1 MRSSKGKCRWLS
13 AFAVAIAVLNFSG
26 CGRAVDDNEQEHLQR
41 AKSFRDEGKLE
52 ASVIELKN
60 ALQKNPDN
68 AQARLL
74 LGEVYLDLGR
84 PPDAEKE
91 LLKAK
96 QLGAAEDSVKVPLGK
111 ALLAEGLFKRV
122 ISDINVG
129 RESPLPLQARIIELR
144 GQAYLQLRQLDEAC
158 PLFSQSLAM
167 DSSYVPAY
175 WGLTRCAAANGNL
188 GQSRTYLEQALKLED
203 KNSGTWAMLGELERA
218 TGNLSGAEA
227 AYAKALEY
235 KPGSLDALLGR
246 ATVRIDAQ
254 KPDEASQDVDAALK
268 IANRHPTANHLRGV
282 IEYGRGN
289 YAEAKVSFET
299 ALAALPGYPPAVLW
313 LGYTNYAQ
321 KNYAQAED
329 QFAQYLRQAPNAVQV
344 TALRALCQ
352 IRIGRKQAAQEAL
365 ASLRKV
371 KFEDVQSLTALGEGY
386 LLLGENELAAQYFQQ
401 VVATAPEQAKP
412 RIGLANA
419 LLKKG
424 KSAQAI
430 EQLEKAV
437 ALSPDNAEA
446 NERLMQA
453 LIQGKQYDQALAAI
467 KRFEARQPKSPLP
480 HHYRG
485 LIALQ
490 QGNAELAE
498 AEFLQVWQLVP
509 GHPRAGNDLASL
521 ALRKGQVEQAR
532 DYYQK
537 VLERNPDDLRTLLAL
552 SELEQIAK
560 RPDEATKILE
570 NALAKHPAAPQP
582 AVLLARRYVAAGQPL
597 KAIEVTQMAARA
609 NPDDPGLLGALGMAY
624 MASGDSVNALASYK
638 RLVNA
643 LPDSADAYASLG
655 AAQAATKDPLAR
667 ASLARA
673 LKLAPTHAGAKLALA
688 RLGLQEG
695 KTDEALRL
703 GREMSKEHPAQVD
716 GVLVEAEALARQK
729 RLPEALKL
737 LEQAQ
742 KAQPTSDRVT
752 FALANLRWTSGDKE
766 GSLRTV
772 AQWEEQHPDDVAAT
786 MQAAQAYVTFG
797 REAQAAEAY
806 EKALK
811 LAPSNPMVLNNMA
824 WAVQKTDPKRALELA
839 EKAHALKPGD
849 AGITDTLGWLL
860 VQQFATARGLELLQ
874 EAHQLTPRSPTI
886 HYHYAVALVKSGQQ
900 ERARRELE
908 SLLASAKGF
917 AQEAEA
923 RSLLRQL

>member
-1 MRSSKGKCRWLS
+1 MKPNERKSWWLS
-13 AFAVAIAVLNFSG
+13 AFALTVAVLSFNA
-26 CGRAVDDNEQEHLQR
+26 CDRAVSYTEQERLQR
-41 AKSFRDEGKLE
+41 AQNFKAEGKLE
-52 ASVIELKN
+52 ASVIELRN

-74 LGEVYLDLGR
+74 LGEVYLDLGQ
-84 PPDAEKE
+84 PADAEKE

-96 QLGAAEDSVKVPLGK
+96 QLGAAEDSVEVPLGK
-111 ALLAEGLFKRV
+111 ALLAQGLFQRV
-122 ISDINVG
+122 LSEIKGG
-129 RESPLPLQARIIELR
+129 RDSPPLAQAKVMALR
-144 GQAYLQLRQLDEAC
+144 GQAHFELRHLEEAC
-158 PLFSQSLAM
+158 PLFSQSLDI

-175 WGLTRCAAANGNL
+175 WGLAQCAGANGNL
-188 GQSRTYLEQALKLED
+188 VKAREYLEKALKLED
-203 KNSGTWAMLGELERA
+203 KNSDTWAMLGDLERV
-218 TGNLSGAEA
+218 TGNLSGAEG
-227 AYAKALEY
+227 AYAKALDY
-235 KPGSLDALLGR
+235 KPVNLGALLGR
-246 ATVRIDAQ
+246 AMVRIDS
-254 KPDEASQDVDAALK
+254 DEASQDVDKALK
-268 IANRHPTANHLRGV
+268 IAKGHPTANHLRGV

-299 ALAALPGYPPAVLW
+299 ALAALPGYLPAVLW
-313 LGYTNYAQ
+313 LGYTNYSQ
-321 KNYAQAED
+321 KNYVQAED
-329 QFAQYLRQAPNAVQV
+329 QFAQYLRQVPNAVQV
-344 TALRALCQ
+344 QALRALCQ

-365 ASLRKV
+365 VSLRKV
-371 KFEDVQSLTALGEGY
+371 KFDDVRSLSALGESY
-386 LLLGENELAAQYFQQ
+386 LLLGENDLAAQYFQQ

-412 RIGLANA
+412 RIGLAKA
-419 LLKKG
+419 LLQEG
-424 KSAQAI
+424 KSGQAI
-430 EQLEKAV
+430 EQLEKAI
-437 ALSPDNAEA
+437 ALSPDNIEA

-453 LIQGKQYDQALAAI
+453 LIQSKQYDQALAAI
-467 KRFEARQPKSPLP
+467 RRFEARQPKSPLP

-509 GHPRAGNDLASL
+509 GNPRAGSDLAALS
-521 ALRKGQVEQAR
+521 LRKGQVQQAR

-537 VLERNPDDLRTLLAL
+537 ILERNPDDLRTLLAL
-552 SELEQIAK
+552 SELEQIAN
-560 RPDEATKILE
+560 RPDEARKILE

-582 AVLLARRYVAAGQPL
+582 AALLARRYVAAGQPL

-609 NPDDPGLLGALGMAY
+609 NPDDPGLLDALGMAY

-638 RLVNA
+638 RLVDA
-643 LPDSADAYASLG
+643 LPDSADAYVSLA
-655 AAQAATKDPLAR
+655 AAQAATNDPTAR

-673 LKLAPTHAGAKLALA
+673 LKLVPAHAGAKLALA
-688 RLGLQEG
+688 RISLQEG

-703 GREMSKEHPAQVD
+703 GREMSKEHPELVD
-716 GVLVEAEALARQK
+716 GVLVEAQALARQK
-729 RLPEALKL
+729 RFPEALKL

-742 KAQPTSDRVT
+742 KAQPASDRVA

-786 MQAAQAYVTFG
+786 MQAAQAYHSFG

-811 LAPSNPMVLNNMA
+811 LAPSNPMVLNNVA
-824 WAVQKTDPKRALELA
+824 WSVQKTDPKRALELA

-874 EAHQLTPRSPTI
+874 EAHQLAPRGPTV
-886 HYHYAVALVKSGQQ
+886 HYHYAVALVKAGQK

-923 RSLLRQL
+923 RSLLGQL